1 MNRNRNTFFLGVVF
15 VFVYVTYTFAGKE
28 FDIAPIQQDQSLWCW
43 AACCEMV
50 FDAYKLETYGFYG
63 YVDQYDIADWAV
75 NGNNEENNLSG
86 DINSVDEVLWHFG
99 SISCNYTPNPSGS
112 GQGNI
117 SKYDLSY
124 EIDRGR
130 PIIVAIVI
138 DDGSDVYL
146 HDVLIKGYT
155 GSGGYSVD
163 NVIYNDPKYGTREVD
178 TYAQFVRTGNSWAW
192 YETLRLF
199 TDPREPIPLG
209 IGHSH
214 RVRLFDGDCTQEIT
228 QSPQSLSYRAY
239 KYGDSPV
246 SWEWKLVFP
255 DMYGEVVVASWTT
268 NTSQYDLTWNIPTF
282 VLPSGHNWKYRYDG
296 KIGGRVE
303 VICMDPD
310 YHDDAINVMYVPSD
324 LYPGVLIYEGQVV
337 NNYQP
342 DIRVHELLIMQND
355 QFLPGANINL
365 KSGERIDIKDGIT
378 VSIR

>member
-1 MNRNRNTFFLGVVF
+1 M
-15 VFVYVTYTFAGKE
+15 
-28 FDIAPIQQDQSLWCW
+28 
-43 AACCEMV
+43 
-50 FDAYKLETYGFYG
+50 
-63 YVDQYDIADWAV
+63 
-75 NGNNEENNLSG
+75 
-86 DINSVDEVLWHFG
+86 
-99 SISCNYTPNPSGS
+99 
-112 GQGNI
+112 
-117 SKYDLSY
+117 
-124 EIDRGR
+124 
-130 PIIVAIVI
+130 
-138 DDGSDVYL
+138 
-146 HDVLIKGYT
+146 IKGYT

-163 NVIYNDPKYGTREVD
+163 NVIYNDPEYGTREVD

-209 IGHSH
+209 VGYGH
-214 RVRLFDGDCTQEIT
+214 RVRLFDSYCTQEIT

-255 DMYGEVVVASWTT
+255 DMYGEVVVASWIT
-268 NTSQYDLTWNIPTF
+268 NTSQYDLTWDIPTF
-282 VLPSGHNWKYRYDG
+282 VLPSDHNWKYRYDG

-378 VSIR
+378 IENGSLTNLIVDPALR